1 MRCAYKIDNFVI
13 IVEYNRKQY
22 DYIIKSQII

>member
-1 MRCAYKIDNFVI
+1 MRCVYKSDNFVI

-22 DYIIKSQII
+22 DYIMKGQII